1 MRRLPAMSKSNG
13 SAGGLRA
20 RKGHAPPTDSRGR
33 LLNAAIDEFARNG
46 LLGARVDV
54 IARRARINKQLIY
67 HYFGGKEQLY
77 VAVLEHVY
85 ADIRGKERALHLQG
99 SDPLTA
105 MRTLVGFTFD
115 YVNRNR
121 AFVRLLTNENLLEA
135 KYARRSKRIKETR
148 SPLVALLDE
157 TLRRGAA
164 AGLFRTGLDPVQ
176 FYISIAAL
184 CFFYVANIHTL
195 SVLFERDMAKRAALR
210 ERRAHVVEFV
220 LGYLTNTAVA
230 AASRR
235 KQRRLSPNGRRPA
248 ATTAGL
254 L

>member
-1 MRRLPAMSKSNG
+1 MSRRDGPAG
-13 SAGGLRA
+13 AGQG
-20 RKGHAPPTDSRGR
+20 GQHAPSTDSRGR
-33 LLNAAIDEFARNG
+33 LLEAATDEFARNG

-85 ADIRGKERALHLQG
+85 ADIRGKERALHLAG

-115 YVNRNR
+115 YVSANR

-176 FYISIAAL
+176 FYISVAAL

-195 SVLFERDMAKRAALR
+195 SVLFERDLAKRAALR

-220 LGYLTNTAVA
+220 LGYLTNTAPA

-235 KQRRLSPNGRRPA
+235 KRSSPPANGRRSALTA
-248 ATTAGL
+248 AAGL